1 MDMAQSGPGQ
11 TGIPTKKGAVL
22 PNGNTAPENRTGKC
36 LLVLDNFLGVAGN
49 HQLLVG
55 SDDQG
60 ADLCAPGSDL
70 AHVAH
75 RMLVLLG
82 VGNGDTEEDMKYI
95 ADKIIKLRIFS
106 DENDK
111 MNLSLEDVGG
121 SMLVISQFTLY
132 GDCSHGRRPYFGN
145 AMEPV
150 SANEMYEK
158 FVAYIKEQGIHTETG
173 EFGADMKV
181 SLTND
186 GPVTIILESKN

>member
-1 MDMAQSGPGQ
+1 MR
-11 TGIPTKKGAVL
+11 AVVQRVTNADVKIDGRV
-22 PNGNTAPENRTGKC
+22 NGKI
-36 LLVLDNFLGVAGN
+36 
-49 HQLLVG
+49 
-55 SDDQG
+55 DDG
-60 ADLCAPGSDL
+60 L
-70 AHVAH
+70 
-75 RMLVLLG
+75 LVLLG

-145 AMEPV
+145 EMEPV

-158 FVAYIKEQGIHTETG
+158 FVAYIREQGIHTETG

>member
-1 MDMAQSGPGQ
+1 MR
-11 TGIPTKKGAVL
+11 AVVQRVTNADVKIDGRV
-22 PNGNTAPENRTGKC
+22 NGKI
-36 LLVLDNFLGVAGN
+36 
-49 HQLLVG
+49 
-55 SDDQG
+55 DDG
-60 ADLCAPGSDL
+60 L
-70 AHVAH
+70 
-75 RMLVLLG
+75 LVLLG

-150 SANEMYEK
+150 SAHEMYEK
-158 FVAYIKEQGIHTETG
+158 FVAYIREQGIHTETG

>member
-1 MDMAQSGPGQ
+1 MR
-11 TGIPTKKGAVL
+11 AVVQRVTNADVKIDGRV
-22 PNGNTAPENRTGKC
+22 NGKI
-36 LLVLDNFLGVAGN
+36 
-49 HQLLVG
+49 
-55 SDDQG
+55 DDG
-60 ADLCAPGSDL
+60 L
-70 AHVAH
+70 
-75 RMLVLLG
+75 LVLLG

-158 FVAYIKEQGIHTETG
+158 FVVYIREQGIHTETG

>member
-1 MDMAQSGPGQ
+1 MRAVVQRVTNADVKIDGRVSGK
-11 TGIPTKKGAVL
+11 ID
-22 PNGNTAPENRTGKC
+22 NG
-36 LLVLDNFLGVAGN
+36 L
-49 HQLLVG
+49 
-55 SDDQG
+55 
-60 ADLCAPGSDL
+60 
-70 AHVAH
+70 
-75 RMLVLLG
+75 LVLLG

>member
-1 MDMAQSGPGQ
+1 MR
-11 TGIPTKKGAVL
+11 AVVQRVTNADVKIDGRV
-22 PNGNTAPENRTGKC
+22 NGKI
-36 LLVLDNFLGVAGN
+36 
-49 HQLLVG
+49 
-55 SDDQG
+55 DDG
-60 ADLCAPGSDL
+60 L
-70 AHVAH
+70 
-75 RMLVLLG
+75 LVLLG

-150 SANEMYEK
+150 TANEMYEK
-158 FVAYIKEQGIHTETG
+158 FVAYIKEQGIHTIPKR
-173 EFGADMKV
+173 ANSV
-181 SLTND
+181 R
-186 GPVTIILESKN
+186 I

>member
-1 MDMAQSGPGQ
+1 MRAVVQRVTNADVKIDGRVSGK
-11 TGIPTKKGAVL
+11 ID
-22 PNGNTAPENRTGKC
+22 NG
-36 LLVLDNFLGVAGN
+36 L
-49 HQLLVG
+49 
-55 SDDQG
+55 
-60 ADLCAPGSDL
+60 
-70 AHVAH
+70 
-75 RMLVLLG
+75 LVLLG

-158 FVAYIKEQGIHTETG
+158 ICCIYQGTRYTYRNRRIRCG
-173 EFGADMKV
+173 Y
-181 SLTND
+181 
-186 GPVTIILESKN
+186 ESITYK

>member
-1 MDMAQSGPGQ
+1 MR
-11 TGIPTKKGAVL
+11 AVVQRVTNADVKIDGRV
-22 PNGNTAPENRTGKC
+22 NGKI
-36 LLVLDNFLGVAGN
+36 
-49 HQLLVG
+49 
-55 SDDQG
+55 DDG
-60 ADLCAPGSDL
+60 L
-70 AHVAH
+70 
-75 RMLVLLG
+75 LVLLG

-158 FVAYIKEQGIHTETG
+158 FVAYIREQGIHTETG

-181 SLTND
+181 TLTND

>member
-1 MDMAQSGPGQ
+1 MR
-11 TGIPTKKGAVL
+11 AVVQRVTNADVKIDGRV
-22 PNGNTAPENRTGKC
+22 NGKI
-36 LLVLDNFLGVAGN
+36 
-49 HQLLVG
+49 
-55 SDDQG
+55 DDG
-60 ADLCAPGSDL
+60 L
-70 AHVAH
+70 
-75 RMLVLLG
+75 LVLLG

-150 SANEMYEK
+150 SANDMYEK
-158 FVAYIKEQGIHTETG
+158 FVAYIREQGIHTETG

>member
-1 MDMAQSGPGQ
+1 MR
-11 TGIPTKKGAVL
+11 AVVQRVTNADVKIDGRV
-22 PNGNTAPENRTGKC
+22 NGKI
-36 LLVLDNFLGVAGN
+36 
-49 HQLLVG
+49 
-55 SDDQG
+55 DDG
-60 ADLCAPGSDL
+60 L
-70 AHVAH
+70 
-75 RMLVLLG
+75 LVLLG

-121 SMLVISQFTLY
+121 SMLFISQFTLY

-158 FVAYIKEQGIHTETG
+158 FVAYIREQGIHTETG

>member
-1 MDMAQSGPGQ
+1 MR
-11 TGIPTKKGAVL
+11 AVVQRVTNADVKIDGRV
-22 PNGNTAPENRTGKC
+22 NGKI
-36 LLVLDNFLGVAGN
+36 DNGL
-49 HQLLVG
+49 
-55 SDDQG
+55 
-60 ADLCAPGSDL
+60 
-70 AHVAH
+70 
-75 RMLVLLG
+75 LVLLG

-158 FVAYIKEQGIHTETG
+158 FVAYIRERGIHTETG

-181 SLTND
+181 SLIND

>member
-1 MDMAQSGPGQ
+1 MR
-11 TGIPTKKGAVL
+11 AVVQRVTNADVKIDGRV
-22 PNGNTAPENRTGKC
+22 NGKI
-36 LLVLDNFLGVAGN
+36 DNGL
-49 HQLLVG
+49 
-55 SDDQG
+55 
-60 ADLCAPGSDL
+60 
-70 AHVAH
+70 
-75 RMLVLLG
+75 LVLLG

-150 SANEMYEK
+150 TANEMYEK

>member
-1 MDMAQSGPGQ
+1 MR
-11 TGIPTKKGAVL
+11 AVVQRVTNADVKIDGRV
-22 PNGNTAPENRTGKC
+22 NGKI
-36 LLVLDNFLGVAGN
+36 
-49 HQLLVG
+49 
-55 SDDQG
+55 DDG
-60 ADLCAPGSDL
+60 L
-70 AHVAH
+70 
-75 RMLVLLG
+75 LVLLG

-106 DENDK
+106 DENDE

-158 FVAYIKEQGIHTETG
+158 FVAYIREQGIHTETG

>member
-1 MDMAQSGPGQ
+1 MR
-11 TGIPTKKGAVL
+11 AVVQRVTNADVKIDGRV
-22 PNGNTAPENRTGKC
+22 NGKI
-36 LLVLDNFLGVAGN
+36 DNGL
-49 HQLLVG
+49 
-55 SDDQG
+55 
-60 ADLCAPGSDL
+60 
-70 AHVAH
+70 
-75 RMLVLLG
+75 LVLLG

-106 DENDK
+106 DEYDK

-158 FVAYIKEQGIHTETG
+158 FVAYIRERGIHTETG

>member
-1 MDMAQSGPGQ
+1 MR
-11 TGIPTKKGAVL
+11 AVVQRVTNADVKIDGRV
-22 PNGNTAPENRTGKC
+22 NGKI
-36 LLVLDNFLGVAGN
+36 DNGL
-49 HQLLVG
+49 
-55 SDDQG
+55 
-60 ADLCAPGSDL
+60 
-70 AHVAH
+70 
-75 RMLVLLG
+75 LVLLG

-95 ADKIIKLRIFS
+95 ADKIIRLRIFS

-158 FVAYIKEQGIHTETG
+158 FVAYIRERGIHTETG

>member
-1 MDMAQSGPGQ
+1 MR
-11 TGIPTKKGAVL
+11 AVVQRVTNADVKIDGRV
-22 PNGNTAPENRTGKC
+22 NGKI
-36 LLVLDNFLGVAGN
+36 
-49 HQLLVG
+49 
-55 SDDQG
+55 DDG
-60 ADLCAPGSDL
+60 L
-70 AHVAH
+70 
-75 RMLVLLG
+75 LVLLG

-121 SMLVISQFTLY
+121 SMIVISQFTLY

-158 FVAYIKEQGIHTETG
+158 FVAYIREQGIHTETG

>member
-1 MDMAQSGPGQ
+1 MRAVVQRV
-11 TGIPTKKGAVL
+11 TKADVKIDGRV
-22 PNGNTAPENRTGKC
+22 TGKI
-36 LLVLDNFLGVAGN
+36 
-49 HQLLVG
+49 
-55 SDDQG
+55 DDG
-60 ADLCAPGSDL
+60 L
-70 AHVAH
+70 
-75 RMLVLLG
+75 LVLLG

-158 FVAYIKEQGIHTETG
+158 FVAYIREQGIHTETG

>member
-1 MDMAQSGPGQ
+1 MR
-11 TGIPTKKGAVL
+11 AVVQRVTNADVKIDGRV
-22 PNGNTAPENRTGKC
+22 NGKI
-36 LLVLDNFLGVAGN
+36 
-49 HQLLVG
+49 
-55 SDDQG
+55 DDG
-60 ADLCAPGSDL
+60 L
-70 AHVAH
+70 
-75 RMLVLLG
+75 LVLLG

-121 SMLVISQFTLY
+121 SMLVISQFTSY

-158 FVAYIKEQGIHTETG
+158 FVAYIREQGIHTETG

>member
-1 MDMAQSGPGQ
+1 MR
-11 TGIPTKKGAVL
+11 AVVQRVTNADVKIDGRV
-22 PNGNTAPENRTGKC
+22 NGKI
-36 LLVLDNFLGVAGN
+36 
-49 HQLLVG
+49 
-55 SDDQG
+55 DDG
-60 ADLCAPGSDL
+60 L
-70 AHVAH
+70 
-75 RMLVLLG
+75 LVLLG

-150 SANEMYEK
+150 TANEMYEK

-186 GPVTIILESKN
+186 GPVTIILESKNCGCDYAKKRT

>member
-1 MDMAQSGPGQ
+1 MR
-11 TGIPTKKGAVL
+11 AVVQRVTNADVKIDGRV
-22 PNGNTAPENRTGKC
+22 NGKI
-36 LLVLDNFLGVAGN
+36 DNGL
-49 HQLLVG
+49 
-55 SDDQG
+55 
-60 ADLCAPGSDL
+60 
-70 AHVAH
+70 
-75 RMLVLLG
+75 LVLLG
-82 VGNGDTEEDMKYI
+82 VGDGDTEEDMKYI
-95 ADKIIKLRIFS
+95 ADKIVKLRIFS

-158 FVAYIKEQGIHTETG
+158 FVAYIREQGIHTETG

>member
-1 MDMAQSGPGQ
+1 MR
-11 TGIPTKKGAVL
+11 AVVQRVTNADVKIDGRV
-22 PNGNTAPENRTGKC
+22 NGKI
-36 LLVLDNFLGVAGN
+36 
-49 HQLLVG
+49 
-55 SDDQG
+55 DDG
-60 ADLCAPGSDL
+60 L
-70 AHVAH
+70 
-75 RMLVLLG
+75 LVLLG

-158 FVAYIKEQGIHTETG
+158 FVAYIREQGIHTETG

-181 SLTND
+181 SLEND
-186 GPVTIILESKN
+186 GPFTIVLDSRDFKL

>member
-1 MDMAQSGPGQ
+1 MR
-11 TGIPTKKGAVL
+11 AVVQRVTNADFKIDGRV
-22 PNGNTAPENRTGKC
+22 NGKI
-36 LLVLDNFLGVAGN
+36 
-49 HQLLVG
+49 
-55 SDDQG
+55 DDG
-60 ADLCAPGSDL
+60 L
-70 AHVAH
+70 
-75 RMLVLLG
+75 LVLLG

-158 FVAYIKEQGIHTETG
+158 FVAYIREQGIHTETG

>member
-1 MDMAQSGPGQ
+1 MR
-11 TGIPTKKGAVL
+11 AVVQRVTNADVKIDGRV
-22 PNGNTAPENRTGKC
+22 NGKI
-36 LLVLDNFLGVAGN
+36 DNGL
-49 HQLLVG
+49 
-55 SDDQG
+55 
-60 ADLCAPGSDL
+60 
-70 AHVAH
+70 
-75 RMLVLLG
+75 LVLLG

-95 ADKIIKLRIFS
+95 ADKIVKLRIFS

-158 FVAYIKEQGIHTETG
+158 FVAYIRKQGIHIETG

>member
-1 MDMAQSGPGQ
+1 MR
-11 TGIPTKKGAVL
+11 AVVQRVTNADVKIDGRV
-22 PNGNTAPENRTGKC
+22 NGKI
-36 LLVLDNFLGVAGN
+36 
-49 HQLLVG
+49 
-55 SDDQG
+55 DDG
-60 ADLCAPGSDL
+60 L
-70 AHVAH
+70 
-75 RMLVLLG
+75 LVLLG

-158 FVAYIKEQGIHTETG
+158 FVAYIREQGIHTETG
-173 EFGADMKV
+173 EFGA
-181 SLTND
+181 
-186 GPVTIILESKN
+186 GYESITYK

>member
-1 MDMAQSGPGQ
+1 MR
-11 TGIPTKKGAVL
+11 AVVQRVTNADVKIDGRV
-22 PNGNTAPENRTGKC
+22 NGKI
-36 LLVLDNFLGVAGN
+36 
-49 HQLLVG
+49 
-55 SDDQG
+55 DDG
-60 ADLCAPGSDL
+60 L
-70 AHVAH
+70 
-75 RMLVLLG
+75 LVLLG

-158 FVAYIKEQGIHTETG
+158 FVAYIRVQGIHTETG

>member
-1 MDMAQSGPGQ
+1 MR
-11 TGIPTKKGAVL
+11 AVVQRVTNADVKIDGRV
-22 PNGNTAPENRTGKC
+22 NGKI
-36 LLVLDNFLGVAGN
+36 
-49 HQLLVG
+49 
-55 SDDQG
+55 DDG
-60 ADLCAPGSDL
+60 L
-70 AHVAH
+70 
-75 RMLVLLG
+75 LVLLG
-82 VGNGDTEEDMKYI
+82 VGTGDTEEDMKYI

-158 FVAYIKEQGIHTETG
+158 FVAYIREQGIHTETG

>member
-1 MDMAQSGPGQ
+1 MR
-11 TGIPTKKGAVL
+11 AVVQRVTNADVKIDGRV
-22 PNGNTAPENRTGKC
+22 NGKI
-36 LLVLDNFLGVAGN
+36 
-49 HQLLVG
+49 
-55 SDDQG
+55 DDG
-60 ADLCAPGSDL
+60 L
-70 AHVAH
+70 
-75 RMLVLLG
+75 LVLLG

-150 SANEMYEK
+150 SANERYEK
-158 FVAYIKEQGIHTETG
+158 FVAYIREQGIHTETG

>member
-1 MDMAQSGPGQ
+1 MR
-11 TGIPTKKGAVL
+11 AVVHRVTNADVKIDGRV
-22 PNGNTAPENRTGKC
+22 NGKI
-36 LLVLDNFLGVAGN
+36 
-49 HQLLVG
+49 
-55 SDDQG
+55 DDG
-60 ADLCAPGSDL
+60 L
-70 AHVAH
+70 
-75 RMLVLLG
+75 LVLLG

-158 FVAYIKEQGIHTETG
+158 FVAYIREQGIHTETG

>member
-1 MDMAQSGPGQ
+1 MR
-11 TGIPTKKGAVL
+11 AVVQRVTNADVKIDGRV
-22 PNGNTAPENRTGKC
+22 NGKI
-36 LLVLDNFLGVAGN
+36 
-49 HQLLVG
+49 
-55 SDDQG
+55 DDG
-60 ADLCAPGSDL
+60 L
-70 AHVAH
+70 
-75 RMLVLLG
+75 LVLLG

-158 FVAYIKEQGIHTETG
+158 FVAYIREQGLHIETG

>member
-1 MDMAQSGPGQ
+1 MR
-11 TGIPTKKGAVL
+11 AVVQRVTNADVKIDGRV
-22 PNGNTAPENRTGKC
+22 NGKI
-36 LLVLDNFLGVAGN
+36 DNGL
-49 HQLLVG
+49 
-55 SDDQG
+55 
-60 ADLCAPGSDL
+60 
-70 AHVAH
+70 
-75 RMLVLLG
+75 LVLLG
-82 VGNGDTEEDMKYI
+82 VGNGDTEEDMKHI

-132 GDCSHGRRPYFGN
+132 GDCSHGRRQYFGN